1 MPIYLD
7 HNATTPLDSRVLDA
21 MLPYLTGPYGNASS
35 VHRYGR
41 AARDAIE
48 AARVQVAALV
58 GAEASEVT
66 FTSGATES
74 NNLALKGLT
83 EGRVPSRVLYGATE
97 HPAILEAAES
107 LRPHGWGV
115 ETIAIDRA
123 GIVDWPAFATQLARG
138 PVRVAALMLAN
149 NETGVIQ
156 DCARAARLV
165 HDAGGLLHV
174 DAVQAGGKL
183 AFSFADTGADLM
195 GLSAHKLYGPKGVGA
210 LIVKSHVELLTQ
222 LHGGGQERG
231 LRGGTENLAAI
242 VGFGAAC
249 ELAAAEVGQR
259 IDRWTVLRARLEAGL
274 RALPGITIFGDGS
287 PRLANTVQCGV
298 AGWEGEA
305 LLMALDRKGI
315 AVSSGSACASG
326 TGEPSHVLIG
336 MGWERDTAFSA
347 IRISLGVAT
356 SEAEIDRFLAVLAD
370 LRAQAVAA

>member
-7 HNATTPLDSRVLDA
+7 HNATTPLDPRVLDA
-21 MLPYLTGPYGNASS
+21 MLPYLSGPYGNASS

-58 GAEASEVT
+58 GAEPSEVT

-74 NNLALKGLT
+74 NNLAIKGLT
-83 EGRVPSRVLYGATE
+83 EGRAPSRVLYGATE

-115 ETIAIDRA
+115 ETIAIDTA
-123 GIVDWPAFATQLARG
+123 GVVDWAAFDAQLSAG
-138 PVRVAALMLAN
+138 PVQVAALMLAN

-156 DCARAARLV
+156 DCARAAALV
-165 HDAGGLLHV
+165 HAAGALFHV
-174 DAVQAGGKL
+174 DAVQAAGKL
-183 AFSFADTGADLM
+183 PFDLDDTGADLM
-195 GLSAHKLYGPKGVGA
+195 SLSAHKLYGPKGVGA

-259 IDRWTVLRARLEAGL
+259 IVRWSDLKARLEAGL
-274 RALPGITIFGDGS
+274 RAMPGITLFGDGS

-336 MGWERDTAFSA
+336 MGWDRDTAFSA
-347 IRISLGVAT
+347 IRVSLGVAT
-356 SEAEIDRFLAVLAD
+356 TEAEIDRFLAVLGD
-370 LRAQAVAA
+370 LRLQAAA

>member
-1 MPIYLD
+1 M
-7 HNATTPLDSRVLDA
+7 
-21 MLPYLTGPYGNASS
+21 
-35 VHRYGR
+35 
-41 AARDAIE
+41 
-48 AARVQVAALV
+48 
-58 GAEASEVT
+58 
-66 FTSGATES
+66 
-74 NNLALKGLT
+74 
-83 EGRVPSRVLYGATE
+83 
-97 HPAILEAAES
+97 
-107 LRPHGWGV
+107 
-115 ETIAIDRA
+115 
-123 GIVDWPAFATQLARG
+123 
-138 PVRVAALMLAN
+138 
-149 NETGVIQ
+149 
-156 DCARAARLV
+156 C
-165 HDAGGLLHV
+165 
-174 DAVQAGGKL
+174 
-183 AFSFADTGADLM
+183 
-195 GLSAHKLYGPKGVGA
+195 LSAHKLYGPKGVGA